1 MMNFEK
7 AHKMKIIEE
16 GQEKYYGTK
25 NANEDQQKYES
36 KVKKFLEY
44 CNIFKKSLISQKNEI
59 KNAKHVRAYFNGSFR
74 DYYRKSNKSSM
85 FSRTAKM
92 LKKMDK
98 KLEKLGE
105 MELSEKGAVA
115 KIRDAFEYRR
125 EMPKDGLIK
134 RSAIDDKAVYGFFN
148 GTLPGIIENLS
159 KDIQQNATEDSI
171 DFIEESLKNAKFE
184 NKFAVI
190 QNKFQEITND
200 LGEIKSKQSKYEDD
214 EKSKKAFEKNNELT
228 EKIRKSAAEI
238 SEKVKL
244 LERNLSLGKEG
255 LKEYRNRAKN
265 KSIVEKESKAYELK
279 CKEIIHKTKNDV
291 DKCNERLKKLKLETE
306 KAAEKSNEII
316 KKLKA
321 QKGAFSL
328 KNETLTINGDEG
340 LKVYWETYF
349 AGYYDENFPYAGE
362 CYQEFIAKV
371 KTLVLKNVSNIYKS
385 EEEIFIDFL
394 ELTSVKAENLI
405 GEIGEKAFNGCE
417 NLAYFNKANGY
428 DYNIS
433 KSVRR
438 VGECAFA
445 SAGKNVS
452 NGFSANVKSR
462 VIGQFAFAESGLREI
477 NLPNA
482 TLIEMGAFK
491 ECGKLK
497 KVILGRKRVT
507 FCEYAFDN
515 TPDLTVVV
523 KNEALKDKLKENFYN
538 VKVIIDEE

>member
-105 MELSEKGAVA
+105 MKLSEKGAVA

-184 NKFAVI
+184 NKFAVL
-190 QNKFQEITND
+190 QNKVQEITND
-200 LGEIKSKQSKYEDD
+200 LEEIESKQSKYEDD
-214 EKSKKAFEKNNELT
+214 KKSKKAFEKNNELI
-228 EKIRKSAAEI
+228 EKIRKSVEEI
-238 SEKVKL
+238 SEEVGLLKL
-244 LERNLSLGKEG
+244 YLSPQKEG
-255 LKEYRNRAKN
+255 LKKYRNRIKN
-265 KSIVEKESKAYELK
+265 RIKDKSVTEKESKAYELTYK
-279 CKEIIHKTKNDV
+279 KIIHEIKNDV
-291 DKCNERLKKLKLETE
+291 NKCNERLKKLKLETE
-306 KAAEKSNEII
+306 KAAEKSNEIV
-316 KKLKA
+316 KKLEA
-321 QKGAFSL
+321 QKRTFSL
-328 KNETLTINGDEG
+328 KDGTLTINGDEG
-340 LKVYWETYF
+340 LKVWKTYKEDYSEEGDKF
-349 AGYYDENFPYAGE
+349 SGIKN
-362 CYQEFIAKV
+362 I
-371 KTLVLKNVSNIYKS
+371 VLKNVSNINGTS
-385 EEEIFIDFL
+385 IFSYL
-394 ELTSVKAENLI
+394 EGLTSVDAKSLNGKI
-405 GEIGEKAFNGCE
+405 SKYAFNCCE
-417 NLAYFNKANGY
+417 NLNFFNSGSGD
-428 DYNIS
+428 DYNITV
-433 KSVRR
+433 K
-438 VGECAFA
+438 EIDNYAFYG
-445 SAGKNVS
+445 AGIKVPS
-452 NGFSANVKSR
+452 GFSANVGAATINSY
-462 VIGQFAFAESGLREI
+462 AFAKSGLREI
-477 NLPNA
+477 VLPNV
-482 TLIEMGAFK
+482 TKIGGFAFSSC
-491 ECGKLK
+491 EKLK
-497 KVILGRKRVT
+497 IVTLGQNIKADGVDKS
-507 FCEYAFDN
+507 AFDN
-515 TPDLTVVV
+515 KKDLTIYVH
-523 KNEALKDKLKENFYN
+523 NEKLQKELKEKFSN
-538 VKVIIDEE
+538 VNVQVEKQL